1 MGECLVSKKSSSILR
16 LHGAVVIL
24 AAFASAGC
32 AKKLD
37 SISSLISGGGS
48 TPSAPTVSAS
58 APLALNMYT
67 KYDGADYV
75 NNLKFAVRTTG
86 SGTLWSGS
94 GVATNQ
100 SECAVSAAQPNV
112 ECLTVV
118 PEGRLYYS
126 ETHFQYSWYDSSCKL
141 MYFQPY
147 YYRAST
153 ATLFPPWADFAS
165 TNCSSA
171 PLGAACFNGPAKEIV
186 PNFPKNRSLVYI
198 PDESVASGPQTAA
211 VKVSSS
217 FSQAPGVLSNRTVAN
232 DYLLSSD
239 AATRAAAISSSS
251 ISFSTTGDEY
261 VTGSYVDYY
270 FSCRDD
276 WYDPITYS
284 IKLFITDQDT
294 SASGSSEIQ
303 SWKEY

>member
-1 MGECLVSKKSSSILR
+1 MTELFVSKKSSSNLR
-16 LHGAVVIL
+16 LQGAAVVFAL
-24 AAFASAGC
+24 FASTGC

-37 SISSLISGGGS
+37 SIASLISGGGS
-48 TPSAPTVSAS
+48 SPSAPTVSAA

-67 KYDGADYV
+67 KYDGATYI
-75 NNLKFAVRTTG
+75 NNLKFAVRTAG
-86 SGTLWSGS
+86 SGTLWSGA

-100 SECAVSAAQPNV
+100 SECAVSPSQPNV

-147 YYRAST
+147 YYQASST
-153 ATLFPPWADFAS
+153 TLFPPWADFAS
-165 TNCSSA
+165 TNCTLS
-171 PLGAACFNGPAKEIV
+171 PLASACFNGAAKEIV
-186 PNFPKNRSLVYI
+186 PSFPKNRSLVYI
-198 PDESVASGPQTAA
+198 PDESVPSGPQSASA
-211 VKVSSS
+211 KVSSS
-217 FSQAPGVLSNRTVAN
+217 FSQAPRALSNRAVAN
-232 DYLLSSD
+232 DFMLSSD
-239 AATRAAAISSSS
+239 SSTRATAISSST
-251 ISFSTTGDEY
+251 ISFTTAGDEY
-261 VTGSYVDYY
+261 ITGSYVDYE

-276 WYDPITYS
+276 WYDPISYS

-294 SASGSSEIQ
+294 SASGANEIQ